1 MPSPGALLEA
11 NPLVPYFRA
20 QDIVNHARS
29 LPSPR
34 PQRILSTRRTEPL
47 SAPPPLPPRL
57 MGSNFGLVPSTHAV
71 YDLCWSFLL
80 PLALSIII
88 LCNPSAAARN
98 TGQRIGSDAPQQ
110 LAAAAGSSPRV
121 SIGPMGRV
129 GLSFLIGAVGSV
141 AGAAASF
148 RVATMRGAEGW
159 AFALPR
165 STAAQIAGAVVATY
179 VGGSVNLFAVAS
191 AVGLIGAEGAGGAS
205 LLGAL
210 AASDIFLMAIY
221 FSGLMAAHKTPF
233 LRRVFPAA
241 VTPTPVL
248 EGGPREIA
256 TPLQEERG
264 RPEQPTTV
272 AADAAAARGERK
284 HSFQSAWKT
293 VPAVLALGVAIC
305 FLGNA
310 AATLSPLP
318 GTSTMAITLLTVCV
332 TRVLARLAPKTQA
345 SFSRAGA
352 PLATVLLNAFF
363 GSVGASGR
371 WAEVVGVAPA
381 IFAFASLALGVHV
394 SVMVAGAAVLN
405 RCCGAGLGIDDIIVA
420 SNANI
425 GGPSTSATFAGL
437 IRRDDLVVPAA
448 VWGTVG
454 YAVATTL
461 GVCVWTLLR

>member
-1 MPSPGALLEA
+1 M
-11 NPLVPYFRA
+11 
-20 QDIVNHARS
+20 
-29 LPSPR
+29 
-34 PQRILSTRRTEPL
+34 
-47 SAPPPLPPRL
+47 
-57 MGSNFGLVPSTHAV
+57 
-71 YDLCWSFLL
+71 YDLCWSLLL

-88 LCNPSAAARN
+88 LCNPSAAAAAVTGN
-98 TGQRIGSDAPQQ
+98 NGQRIGSDSSQQ
-110 LAAAAGSSPRV
+110 LAAAEGSSPGV
-121 SIGPMGRV
+121 SIRPMRRV

-141 AGAAASF
+141 AGVAASF
-148 RVATMRGAEGW
+148 RVATVRGAQGW

-191 AVGLIGAEGAGGAS
+191 AVGLIGAKGAGGAS

-221 FSGLMAAHKTPF
+221 FSGLMAAHKAPF
-233 LRRVFPAA
+233 LRRIFPTA
-241 VTPTPVL
+241 VAPTPAL
-248 EGGPREIA
+248 EGGPREMV

-264 RPEQPTTV
+264 RPEQPMTV
-272 AADAAAARGERK
+272 AAGADAVRGERK
-284 HSFQSAWKT
+284 HSFLSAWKT
-293 VPAVLALGVAIC
+293 VPAVLALGGAIC
-305 FLGNA
+305 LLGNA

-371 WAEVVGVAPA
+371 WTEVVGVAPA

-394 SVMVAGAAVLN
+394 SVMVAGVAALN
-405 RCCGAGLGIDDIIVA
+405 RCCGAELGIDDMVVA

-437 IRRDDLVVPAA
+437 IGRDDLVVPAA
-448 VWGTVG
+448 IWGTVG
-454 YAVATTL
+454 YATATTL
-461 GVCVWTLLR
+461 GVGVWTLLR